1 MDLLGEALELPRHD
15 AAAVVLA
22 DARAPELLEALASQP
37 EEIGVERPLRRGP
50 VGAHHFGFARPE
62 RCGNIDEALDLRNH
76 GMTNLIAAARSWI
89 DEAKRAV
96 VLTGAGISTDSGI
109 PDFRGPQGLW
119 TKNPLAEKMS
129 NIHYY
134 LADGEVRKLAW
145 QNRMASPAWT
155 AKPNPGHLALVEL
168 EKRGKLHALI
178 TQNID
183 ELHQQAGN
191 SREKVIEVHGSM
203 RRFMCW
209 GCGMRGPM
217 QLVLDRVR
225 AGEEDPACRD
235 CGGILKSD
243 TISFGQQLVPEV
255 IDRAMRVAAEADVFL
270 AVGSTL
276 QVYPVA
282 GAVDIARA
290 AGAKVIIV
298 NAQPTAFD
306 DVADAVFSASISEI
320 LPAILGSASRS
331 RR

>member
-1 MDLLGEALELPRHD
+1 LEL
-15 AAAVVLA
+15 
-22 DARAPELLEALASQP
+22 
-37 EEIGVERPLRRGP
+37 
-50 VGAHHFGFARPE
+50 VGS
-62 RCGNIDEALDLRNH
+62 
-76 GMTNLIAAARSWI
+76 ARSWI
-89 DEAKRAV
+89 DAAERVV

-134 LADGEVRKLAW
+134 LAEREVRKLAW

-155 AKPNPGHLALVEL
+155 ARPNAGHLAIVHL
-168 EKRGKLHALI
+168 EKMGKLHALI

-191 SREKVIEVHGSM
+191 SPDKVIEVHGSM

-217 QLVLDRVR
+217 QLVLERVR
-225 AGEEDPACRD
+225 AGEDDPACRD

-255 IDRAMRVAAEADVFL
+255 IDGAMQVAGEADVL
-270 AVGSTL
+270 VAVGSTL

-282 GAVDIARA
+282 GAVDIARGV
-290 AGAKVIIV
+290 GAKVIIV
-298 NAQPTAFD
+298 NAQPTAYD
-306 DVADAVFSASISEI
+306 DVADAVLPGSISEI
-320 LPAILGSASRS
+320 LPAILGSAARS
-331 RR
+331 TM